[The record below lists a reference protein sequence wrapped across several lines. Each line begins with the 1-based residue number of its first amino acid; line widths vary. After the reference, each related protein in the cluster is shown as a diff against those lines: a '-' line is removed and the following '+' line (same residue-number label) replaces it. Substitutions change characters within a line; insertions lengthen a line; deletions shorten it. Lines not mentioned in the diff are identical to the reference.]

1 MSRPLSHRIY
11 TEVLSKW
18 PKQELRP
25 DYQLQ
30 DVIRATIDK
39 RFQAYQPSMEAEE
52 LFKARSLQFLQQNRW
67 NEKALQVIGPDAQA
81 NQSADIFR
89 RPDSRNRRS
98 PKENLVRAPRK
109 ETFRHDQTILKNDFN
124 ETKRKRETEKKNSQ
138 GSQTEDVILGHILF
152 TIDATTLHGGI
163 IIEG

>member
-39 RFQAYQPSMEAEE
+39 RFQTYQPSMEAEE
-52 LFKARSLQFLQQNRW
+52 LVKARSLQFLQQNRW
-67 NEKALQVIGPDAQA
+67 NEKACSTNTRYKLSGQMLKPSSQPTYFDDLIREIEEA
-81 NQSADIFR
+81 
-89 RPDSRNRRS
+89 
-98 PKENLVRAPRK
+98 PKRTWFERLG
-109 ETFRHDQTILKNDFN
+109 
-124 ETKRKRETEKKNSQ
+124 KRLSGMIRLS
-138 GSQTEDVILGHILF
+138 
-152 TIDATTLHGGI
+152 
-163 IIEG
+163 

>member
-67 NEKALQVIGPDAQA
+67 NEKYKLSGQMLKPTSQPTYFDDLIREIEEA
-81 NQSADIFR
+81 
-89 RPDSRNRRS
+89 
-98 PKENLVRAPRK
+98 PKRTWFERLG
-109 ETFRHDQTILKNDFN
+109 
-124 ETKRKRETEKKNSQ
+124 KRLSGMIRLS
-138 GSQTEDVILGHILF
+138 
-152 TIDATTLHGGI
+152 
-163 IIEG
+163 

>member
-67 NEKALQVIGPDAQA
+67 NEKALQVIGPDAEA
-81 NQSADIFR
+81 NQPADIFR
-89 RPDSRNRRS
+89 RPDPRNRRS
-98 PKENLVRAPRK
+98 PKENLVRASRK
-109 ETFRHDQTILKNDFN
+109 ETFWHDQTIL
-124 ETKRKRETEKKNSQ
+124 REKK
-138 GSQTEDVILGHILF
+138 TILTKPRRSARKEKRIYRGRRQRV
-152 TIDATTLHGGI
+152 
-163 IIEG
+163 